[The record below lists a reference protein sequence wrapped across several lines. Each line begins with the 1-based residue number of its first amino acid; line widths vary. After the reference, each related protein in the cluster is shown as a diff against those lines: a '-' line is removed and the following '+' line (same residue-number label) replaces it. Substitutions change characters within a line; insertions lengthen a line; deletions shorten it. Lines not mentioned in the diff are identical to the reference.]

1 MIINVKEEKLTNYKF
16 IPQLTADGSWTFFS
30 PEFGETFHSYFG
42 AQQEAKYKFVYPVQL
57 LSRIDRSVV
66 YILCL
71 LYTSDAAD
79 E

>member
-1 MIINVKEEKLTNYKF
+1 MTNYKF

-66 YILCL
+66 YILDKCYGL
-71 LYTSDAAD
+71 G
-79 E
+79 